1 MIELLLAPA
10 PLTCTCQDYDFQWPG
25 TDEQY
30 NPNAEEGAAFVC
42 EGNPSVA
49 TGNITLNHTDTC
61 FFLCDDY
68 VVTEVSCTDGV
79 WTSNLK
85 TGLWCYKQPFKCFLL
100 DTSYMGPSIQSLQ
113 PITSAEAC
121 GASCDSRAD
130 CNYWTYQQT
139 MSTCFIYKEV
149 VGTGPSS
156 GITCGEKNSVR
167 CAS

>member
-100 DTSYMGPSIQSLQ
+100 ETRFIGSSVTSVSAS
-113 PITSAEAC
+113 SAEVC
-121 GASCDSRAD
+121 GAICESRAD
-130 CNYWTYQQT
+130 CNYWKHESS
-139 MSTCFIYKEV
+139 MSTCTIYTEV
-149 VGTGPSS
+149 TGTAASIGDTS
-156 GITCGEKNSVR
+156 GEKNSIR
-167 CAS
+167 CAP